1 VKIRAYH
8 LGEPHEMCHLFHQT
22 VNHVNAQHY
31 NKKQL
36 DAWSPSLSNKILGN
50 KKLAK
55 LGSVTGVN
63 EKKYWVIVI
72 YKQMVILNIFS
83 VIVSINVK
91 RVGEALMTHIH
102 ILAQQQNIAYLSADV
117 SITAMTFFEKKR
129 I

>member
-1 VKIRAYH
+1 M
-8 LGEPHEMCHLFHQT
+8 LGRNHYPIKYWGIKSSQNSDLLFVLT
-22 VNHVNAQHY
+22 R
-31 NKKQL
+31 
-36 DAWSPSLSNKILGN
+36 
-50 KKLAK
+50 
-55 LGSVTGVN
+55 
-63 EKKYWVIVI
+63 KKYRVIVI